1 MPHTLSQ
8 QRNCECERDAA
19 LRAPMAPFP
28 LPADVATFIEQQLL
42 SIDEIEVLTVLVTS
56 PPRWWDAKL
65 MGTEVGGIAVAEA
78 RRILDHLAS
87 LNLLDIR
94 VTDAVR
100 YRFQP
105 GTEELART
113 VSGLVSLY
121 KTDRQAVVRAVRH
134 TDSRIRAD
142 WGS

>member
-1 MPHTLSQ
+1 MP
-8 QRNCECERDAA
+8 RFV
-19 LRAPMAPFP
+19 PMAPQP
-28 LPADVATFIEQQLL
+28 LPADVASFIDEQLL
-42 SIDEIEVLTVLVTS
+42 SIDEIEVLTVLVKT

-65 MGTEVGGIAVAEA
+65 MGIEVGGMAAADV
-78 RRILDHLAS
+78 RRILDRLAS

-113 VSGLVSLY
+113 VSGLVSAY
-121 KTDRQAVVRAVRH
+121 RIDRQAVVRAVRH
-134 TDSRIRAD
+134 ADSLRAD
-142 WGS
+142 LRG